1 MSSSIAAQSED
12 NSLLAHWALVKM
24 DEYNQ
29 KFCIFIF
36 LSFSPTLYYFRNITN
51 DVKKQTKKKKR
62 SGKNKEFRGILKDG
76 SFTRLPLIILAR
88 L

>member
-12 NSLLAHWALVKM
+12 NSLLAHWAPVEM

-36 LSFSPTLYYFRNITN
+36 LSFSPTLYYFGNITI
-51 DVKKQTKKKKR
+51 DVKKQTIKKR
-62 SGKNKEFRGILKDG
+62 RSEKIKSFVEYLKMVLSPDC
-76 SFTRLPLIILAR
+76 R
-88 L
+88 